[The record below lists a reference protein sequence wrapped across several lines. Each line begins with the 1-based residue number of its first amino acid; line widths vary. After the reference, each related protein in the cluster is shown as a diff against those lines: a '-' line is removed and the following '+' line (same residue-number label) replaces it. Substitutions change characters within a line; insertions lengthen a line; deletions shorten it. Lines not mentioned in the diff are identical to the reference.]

1 MPSAS
6 ELPDD
11 IDALKALLLEARA
24 SISQMQQDMA
34 ERDLEIEKLKAQ
46 IDKFKRMQFGSKSE
60 KLGRV
65 IEELETRL
73 EDLSGSRGAA
83 EMLAARAQPESRDK
97 SSSTPRERAPRE
109 AFPDH
114 LQREENVLEPEPACP
129 KCGAQMQPLGEDV
142 SEQLGR
148 IMATFKVIRT
158 IRRKKICTCCRCIV
172 QPGAPSQPI
181 QRGIAHPSLL
191 ADMLVGKY
199 GDHLPLYRQSA
210 IAAREN
216 VTLDTASMGRWVGM
230 CEALLDPLV
239 QALRRYTMGGAKLHA
254 DDTPIPVLAPG
265 HKKTRTARL
274 WVYVRD
280 DSRSGS
286 LEPPAAWFG
295 YSPNRRGEH
304 PEQHLSKFKGIL
316 QADAYAGYH
325 AAYENGQ
332 IREAACHAH
341 ARRKFYEIHERTP
354 SDTTTEALRR
364 IAELYAIEAGIRGK
378 PAHERLRVRQ
388 EKAKPLLD
396 SLEVWLRT
404 KLQTL
409 SRKSETAKA
418 INYSLNQWDALSL
431 YCSDGMVEIDNNVAE
446 NALRC
451 VALGRRNFLFAGS
464 DSGGD
469 RAAAMYSL
477 IASCKLNDI
486 EPRAYLCHVL
496 SCIAD
501 HPINRIDELLP
512 WCVAEHLRNLS
523 QRANPTG

>member
-1 MPSAS
+1 MSNGAD
-6 ELPDD
+6 LPDD
-11 IDALKALLLEARA
+11 VDALKAMLLEARV

-46 IDKFKRMQFGSKSE
+46 IDKYKRMQFGSKSE

-73 EDLSGSRGAA
+73 EDLSASRGAA
-83 EMLAARAQPESRDK
+83 EMLAARAQAKGSDK
-97 SSSTPRERAPRE
+97 SSSMPRERAPRE

-114 LQREENVLEPEPACP
+114 LQREENVLEPDLACP
-129 KCGAQMQPLGEDV
+129 KCGAEMQSLGEDV

-172 QPGAPSQPI
+172 QPAAPSQPI
-181 QRGIAHPSLL
+181 QRGIAHSSLL

-239 QALRRYTMGGAKLHA
+239 QALQRYAMSGSKLHA

-280 DSRSGS
+280 DRRSGA

-304 PEQHLSKFKGIL
+304 PEQHLRNFKGIL

-325 AAYENGQ
+325 ATLEGGHV
-332 IREAACHAH
+332 REAACHAH
-341 ARRKFYEIHERTP
+341 ARRKF
-354 SDTTTEALRR
+354 
-364 IAELYAIEAGIRGK
+364 
-378 PAHERLRVRQ
+378 
-388 EKAKPLLD
+388 
-396 SLEVWLRT
+396 
-404 KLQTL
+404 
-409 SRKSETAKA
+409 
-418 INYSLNQWDALSL
+418 
-431 YCSDGMVEIDNNVAE
+431 GMV
-446 NALRC
+446 
-451 VALGRRNFLFAGS
+451 
-464 DSGGD
+464 
-469 RAAAMYSL
+469 
-477 IASCKLNDI
+477 
-486 EPRAYLCHVL
+486 
-496 SCIAD
+496 
-501 HPINRIDELLP
+501 
-512 WCVAEHLRNLS
+512 HL
-523 QRANPTG
+523 Q